1 MHEGAADIISSNK
14 IQFGKRYLSQ
24 DGWEIIFA
32 PPKAAGTLPAIKH
45 ARQQAKRC
53 VVTQFFAVF
62 LVSLRV
68 RSGNGAVWKL
78 DVEHSYR
85 ATNLDVPNEFQLR
98 LNFTIVGHRIEA

>member
-1 MHEGAADIISSNK
+1 MDEK
-14 IQFGKRYLSQ
+14 IELYAQDPNSQLLSV
-24 DGWEIIFA
+24 IC
-32 PPKAAGTLPAIKH
+32 KANPNYETKTKTD
-45 ARQQAKRC
+45 QQAKRC

-98 LNFTIVGHRIEA
+98 LKFTIVGHRIEA